1 MSAFQQLKAR
11 IDGLPPTALSLL
23 RIALGIMLIIKGIEF
38 ISHIQQLED
47 IIARSRFQGGQSFLT
62 YYIPYAHL
70 LGGFFILIGLYT
82 RFFSIIQIPV
92 LIGAVFFVNAPSS
105 AFHVQ
110 TGEFGFSIIVLL
122 LLIFFSIAGS
132 VQLSIG
138 DWLRHHKGRSVGAQ
152 IDAPRH

>member
-1 MSAFQQLKAR
+1 MSAFQQLRAR
-11 IDGLPPTALSLL
+11 IDAMPPTILSLL
-23 RIALGIMLIIKGIEF
+23 RIGLGIMLIIKGIEF
-38 ISHIQQLED
+38 ISHISQLED
-47 IIARSRFQGGQSFLT
+47 IIARSNFPQGSDFLT

-82 RFFSIIQIPV
+82 RFFSLIQIPV
-92 LIGAVFFVNAPSS
+92 LIGAVFFVNAPST

-132 VQLSIG
+132 GQISIG

-152 IDAPRH
+152 IGARH